1 MLGFV
6 PVPHSL
12 MSSSAIL
19 EILVVVLLIFANSL
33 FAMTEMSIVFSKKV
47 RLQQLINQGDRRAI
61 AALDLANSPNRFL
74 STSQIGITLIGIFAG
89 AFGGAT
95 IAKGLAL
102 ELDKI
107 PWLTGR
113 SDGVALTIVVIVIT
127 YISLVFGELVPK
139 RLAMNNPEIIA
150 TNTAIPMQAL
160 ARFMAP
166 IVHLLSI
173 STELILRMMGVQPSQ
188 EPEVTEEEIKVL
200 IEQGTEA
207 GTFEQ
212 AEQDMVQRVFRLGDR
227 HVNAL
232 MTPRPDIVWLD
243 LDDTLETNRQKM
255 IGSSHSRLPVC
266 QSGLDNV
273 LGVVQISD
281 LLSRVLIGEPL
292 DLTATLR
299 RPLFVPEST
308 TGFRILELFKQSG
321 THVAIVVDEYGVIQ
335 GMVTLNDV
343 LVELV
348 GDMPDIDQQE
358 EPMAVQREDGSWLID
373 GMYSVEDFFEL
384 FDIKQDPR
392 HQKNNY
398 QTLAGLVI
406 THLGRIPTAADHFQ
420 WEEFRFEVMDMDG
433 NRVDKVLVMPIPE
446 EDILPDATIRGKK
459 SKSATPPTTGD
470 RT

>member
-1 MLGFV
+1 
-6 PVPHSL
+6 
-12 MSSSAIL
+12 MSSSSVL

-33 FAMTEMSIVFSKKV
+33 FAMTEMSIVSSKKI
-47 RLQQLINQGDRRAI
+47 RLQQLVNQGNRRA
-61 AALDLANSPNRFL
+61 ATALDLANSPNRLL
-74 STSQIGITLIGIFAG
+74 STAQIGITLIGIFAG
-89 AFGGAT
+89 AFGGAK
-95 IAKGLAL
+95 IAKGLEI
-102 ELDKI
+102 ELDKLPI
-107 PWLTGR
+107 FTGR
-113 SDGVALTIVVIVIT
+113 SEGISLTIVVVLIT
-127 YISLVFGELVPK
+127 YFSLVFGELVPK

-150 TNTAIPMQAL
+150 TNTAMPMQTL
-160 ARFMAP
+160 SRIMSP
-166 IVHLLSI
+166 VVHLLSM
-173 STELILRMMGVQPSQ
+173 STELILRMMGIQPSQ

-212 AEQDMVQRVFRLGDR
+212 AEQDLLQRVFRLGDR

-243 LDDTLETNRQKM
+243 LDDPIDTNRQKM
-255 IGSSHSRLPVC
+255 IKSSHSRLPVC
-266 QSGLDNV
+266 QAGLDNV

-281 LLSRVLIGEPL
+281 LLSRVLAGEPL

-321 THVAIVVDEYGVIQ
+321 THIAVVVDEYGVIQ
-335 GMVTLNDV
+335 GLVTLNDV

-384 FDIKQDPR
+384 FEIKQDPR
-392 HQKNNY
+392 HQRNNY

-406 THLGRIPTAADHFQ
+406 THLGRIPTAADHFEWQ
-420 WEEFRFEVMDMDG
+420 NFRFEVMDMDG
-433 NRVDKVLVMPIPE
+433 NRVDKVLVMPMPSE
-446 EDILPDATIRGKK
+446 EPVEAPTKTKD
-459 SKSATPPTTGD
+459 SSAKNKDVVPKNKDLPPTTGD
-470 RT
+470 R